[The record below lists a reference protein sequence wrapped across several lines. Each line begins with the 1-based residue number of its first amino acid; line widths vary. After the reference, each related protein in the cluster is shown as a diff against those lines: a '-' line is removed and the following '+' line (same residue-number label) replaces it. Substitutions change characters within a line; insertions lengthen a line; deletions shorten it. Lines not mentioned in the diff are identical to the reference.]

1 MYCRHLVKA
10 WVHGH
15 NNNNILRNHFMGL
28 KFLPGIG
35 SDIAIKLLLKDSD
48 INKNNVIVVFAMF
61 NDFSPQME
69 NI

>member
-1 MYCRHLVKA
+1 
-10 WVHGH
+10 
-15 NNNNILRNHFMGL
+15 MGL

-69 NI
+69 NIQKYSTLIICIRHGGIFRHPFCEYA